1 MENQYDSMTLVK
13 LRKIAKEKGMKNIA
27 SLKKSELIEALK
39 KHDSNESN
47 TEESTKNVAP
57 IVPKGEKRPSGHSE
71 MEQLDSGETKEA
83 FSKITDGYGLLD
95 VIIPSGEN
103 CIYISGR

>member
-71 MEQLDSGETKEA
+71 MEQLDSGETGGH
-83 FSKITDGYGLLD
+83 SRSITGWLW
-95 VIIPSGEN
+95 
-103 CIYISGR
+103 IY